1 MVERQK
7 TQKTKDQ
14 ATTQYAQGGC
24 RLSQSAKELRD
35 KIKRIISQA
44 QSEHRE
50 ALTELEGMSILAAMG
65 VQTPRR
71 WIVQSAN
78 EFLEKIGAEGAI
90 DAPLQSPFPGSK
102 AVIKVISS
110 KVLHKTEVQG
120 IEIVDNTATA
130 IADSLDRMEARFKN
144 VPRDGF
150 TVNEFIAFEP
160 KLGHEMIL
168 GYRFTPDFGPIVT
181 FGPGGIYTE
190 YLASKFK
197 PGMANLFLSPRIND
211 IAVLESLLRNNVIYG
226 LLCAGLRNTRPELEE
241 KSLIEAIQ
249 RFIDAADALSAA
261 GISEFEVNPMVL
273 SKTGELVALDCL
285 ATLKE
290 FAENAP
296 ANGSAQSSSQNL
308 IQSLVRDS
316 EGFPINFAQH
326 IRPVNQIKHILE
338 PSSVAII
345 GVSEKTINNGRII
358 LRNLLENNFDKS
370 RIYIIKPGAQWID
383 GCQCVPDV
391 QSLPEKIDLFVV
403 VIPALGIPSTLADIA
418 RYDKAW
424 SVLLIPGGL
433 EEKQG
438 SESIVADMNRALA
451 EARAEGKGP
460 LINGGNCLGIRS
472 VPGKYN
478 TLFIPEYKLP
488 MPKGKIEPLALISQS
503 GAFAITRI
511 SKHPNINAKYA
522 ITIGNQMDLTVG
534 DYLDYLAQD
543 NELHVFAVYS
553 EGFKPLDGQKAL
565 EATKEITMSGRNV
578 ILYRGG
584 RTRAGAGAAAS
595 HTASIAG
602 DYPVTW
608 QLFSQAG
615 AVVCDSLDEFDDAI
629 TLFTLLDG
637 KRAKGRRLAAV
648 SNGGYECVAIAD
660 NLGEMVLSH
669 FSERTKTELEVIYKD
684 AHISEIVDIHNPLDL
699 TPMADDDAYERAVR
713 TVLMDPETDLCI
725 VGIIPLTAK
734 LNTLAGGPLSHGE
747 DILRPN
753 SLPERLGRLSSEM
766 DKPFIAIVDSG
777 PLYDPFSAELE
788 KRGIPTF
795 RAADRALRMLE
806 RWRKAHQRI

>member
-1 MVERQK
+1 MVETKK
-7 TQKTKDQ
+7 TDSRTTVQGAKD
-14 ATTQYAQGGC
+14 YSLN
-24 RLSQSAKELRD
+24 RSAKVLRD
-35 KIKRIISQA
+35 EVRRIIARA

-65 VQTPRR
+65 VRTPRY
-71 WIVQSAN
+71 WLVQSAK
-78 EFLEKIGAEGAI
+78 EFLEKIGANGAM
-90 DAPLQSPFPGSK
+90 DAPIQGPFSGSK
-102 AVIKVISS
+102 AVIKIISS
-110 KVLHKTEVQG
+110 QVLHKTEVQG
-120 IEIVDNTATA
+120 IEIVDNTVAA
-130 IADSLDRMEARFKN
+130 IADSLCRMEARFKN
-144 VPRDGF
+144 VSRDGF

-160 KLGHEMIL
+160 KLGHEMIF
-168 GYRFTPDFGPIVT
+168 GYRFTPDFGPIVS

-197 PGMANLFLSPRIND
+197 PGSANLFLSPRVTNSS
-211 IAVLESLLRNNVIYG
+211 VLESLLENNVIYG
-226 LLCAGLRNTRPELEE
+226 LLCAGLRNTTPELDE
-241 KSLIEAIQ
+241 KSLFEAIQ
-249 RFIDAADALSAA
+249 RFIDSADAFSAA

-285 ATLKE
+285 ATLRD
-290 FAENAP
+290 FAAP
-296 ANGSAQSSSQNL
+296 APINASVQSSVQNL
-308 IQSLVRDS
+308 IQGLVRDS
-316 EGFPINFAQH
+316 EGLPINLAQQT
-326 IRPVNQIKHILE
+326 RPVDQIARILE

-358 LRNLLENNFDKS
+358 LRNLLENGFDIS
-370 RIYIIKPGAQWID
+370 RIYVIKPGAQWID
-383 GCQCVPDV
+383 GCRCVADV
-391 QSLPEKIDLFVV
+391 QSLPEKVDLFVM

-418 RYDKAW
+418 RHDKAW

-433 EEKQG
+433 EEKEG
-438 SESIVADMNRALA
+438 SEYIVAEMNRALA
-451 EARAEGKGP
+451 EARAQGKGP

-488 MPKGKIEPLALISQS
+488 MPKGKVEPLAVISQS

-543 NELHVFAVYS
+543 SEIHVFAVYS
-553 EGFKPLDGQKAL
+553 EGFKPLDGEKAL
-565 EATKEITMSGRNV
+565 KATKRITESGRSV

-584 RTRAGAGAAAS
+584 RTRAGVGAAAS

-615 AVVCDSLDEFDDAI
+615 AIVCESLDEFDDAI
-629 TLFTLLDG
+629 TLFTLLDS
-637 KRAKGRRLAAV
+637 KRAKGKRLAAV

-660 NLGEMVLSH
+660 NLGEMMLSS
-669 FSERTKTELEVIYKD
+669 FSERTKTELEIIFKD
-684 AHISEIVDIHNPLDL
+684 ARITEIVDIHNPLDL
-699 TPMADDDAYERAVR
+699 TPMADDAAYERALR
-713 TVLMDPETDLCI
+713 AVLLDPETDLGI
-725 VGIIPLTAK
+725 VGIIPLTAM
-734 LNTLAGGPLSHGE
+734 LNTLASNPLSHSE

-753 SLPERLGRLSSEM
+753 SLPERLGRLASEI
-766 DKPFIAIVDSG
+766 DKPFIAVVDSG
-777 PLYDPFSAELE
+777 PLFDPFCVELE

-806 RWRKAHQRI
+806 RWRKVHYKK